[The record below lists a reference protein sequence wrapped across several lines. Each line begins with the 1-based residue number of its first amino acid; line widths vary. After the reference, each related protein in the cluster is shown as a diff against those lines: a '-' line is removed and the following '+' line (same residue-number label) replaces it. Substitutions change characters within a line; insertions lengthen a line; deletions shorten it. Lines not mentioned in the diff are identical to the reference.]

1 MNGNLNMSE
10 NHIDVKHNLI
20 ENILNIELD
29 MFLTVQTLEKASCQ
43 EHPDEFRKTRNA
55 QFLTWSEKTLT
66 SYLND
71 LKTAREEGRNLM
83 TLKYALMDN
92 MIPRQNIDPLIQKI
106 VDIQCSWQKEVMEK
120 FPNLMGRSRPLR
132 SSSDTD
138 YQTSFET
145 YLRGELETYSQ
156 KTLTLLNE
164 DISAALLEKKNMNQ
178 KLYEYMVKNLGFESL
193 EEAEETIK
201 NK

>member
-1 MNGNLNMSE
+1 MPEHHTNSKN
-10 NHIDVKHNLI
+10 NLI
-20 ENILNIELD
+20 EEILNMELD
-29 MFLTVQTLEKASCQ
+29 MFLTVPTLEKASCQ
-43 EHPDEFRKTRNA
+43 EHPDEFRKTRTA

-71 LKTAREEGRNLM
+71 LKTAHKESRNLM
-83 TLKYALMDN
+83 TIKYALMDN
-92 MIPRQNIDPLIQKI
+92 MIPRQNKNSLLQKI
-106 VDIQCSWQKEVMEK
+106 VDIQCGWQKEVMEK
-120 FPNLMGRSRPLR
+120 FPNLMRRSRPLR

-156 KTLTLLNE
+156 KTLTLLDE

-178 KLYEYMVKNLGFESL
+178 KLYEYMIKNLGYESL